1 MTVEIQILPSWD
13 GLTLAEVLKELFHL
27 GKKARHEL
35 RMAGNV
41 LLNGVLIDFDK
52 PLVSGGILTLPTQ
65 DKPIHATKAP
75 LDVVFEDAHL
85 LVVNK
90 AAGVKTHPNAPSE
103 TDTLANHVQ
112 FYLNKTRGGTALPVH
127 RLDQTTSGLILF
139 AKHSLSLAAL
149 SYKLEMRQ
157 IKREYLAVLGGVLN
171 GDCIINQPIGND
183 RHQSGKKRV
192 SPNGQAAETHIHVL
206 SADKTAGVTLVRCT
220 LKTGRTHQIR
230 VHTSSIH
237 HPIVGDTL
245 YGGSKRARRVL
256 LHAERLHLTHPFTEE
271 KMTFEVSPG
280 RDWVYK

>member
-1 MTVEIQILPSWD
+1 MDIQILPSWD
-13 GLTLAEVLKELFHL
+13 GMTLASVLKDFFHL

-35 RMAGNV
+35 RMASNV
-41 LLNGVLIDFDK
+41 LLNGVLADFDK
-52 PLVSGGILTLPTQ
+52 PLAAGGILTFPLQ
-65 DKPIHATKAP
+65 DKPIYATKAP

-90 AAGVKTHPNAPSE
+90 AVGVKTHPNLPDE
-103 TDTLANHVQ
+103 TNTLANFVQ
-112 FYLNKTRGGTALPVH
+112 FYLDETSGGTAFPVH

-139 AKHSLSLAAL
+139 AKHSLCLAAL

-157 IKREYLAVLGGVLN
+157 IKRAYIAVLDGILN
-171 GDCIINQPIGND
+171 GDRIINRPIGKD
-183 RHQSGKKRV
+183 RHHSGKKRV

-206 SADKTAGVTLVRCT
+206 KADKTCGVTLVRCT

-230 VHTSSIH
+230 VHTSSIR

-256 LHAERLHLTHPFTEE
+256 LHAKNLQLIHPFTEE
-271 KMTFEVSPG
+271 KMSFEAAPG
-280 RDWVYK
+280 RDWYYN